1 MTLGDHI
8 EKNLGAIV
16 TGMIVALISY
26 VVGTTQTAGTIKDL
40 TSRVERLERRVD
52 ASATYHNCATR
63 HFDMIERGE
72 HGAAPCTLDG
82 M

>member
-1 MTLGDHI
+1 MTVGEHI

-40 TSRVERLERRVD
+40 TGRVDRLEKRVE
-52 ASATYHNCATR
+52 ASADYHNCATR
-63 HFDMIERGE
+63 HFDMIERGAA
-72 HGAAPCTLDG
+72 GGAPCPLGG

>member
-1 MTLGDHI
+1 MTVGEHI

-16 TGMIVALISY
+16 GSMIIGLISF

-40 TSRVERLERRVD
+40 TGRIERLEKRVE
-52 ASATYHNCATR
+52 ASAEFHNCATR

-72 HGAAPCTLDG
+72 HGTAPCPLGG